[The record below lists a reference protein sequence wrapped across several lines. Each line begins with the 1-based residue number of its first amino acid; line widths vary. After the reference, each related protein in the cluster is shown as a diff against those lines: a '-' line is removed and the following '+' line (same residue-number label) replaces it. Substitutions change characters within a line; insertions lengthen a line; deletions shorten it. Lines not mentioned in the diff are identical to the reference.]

1 MGFLLG
7 ILAAVLVIVF
17 ASEIQSVMV
26 ASGMRD
32 SIVMWLQ
39 GWV

>member
-32 SIVMWLQ
+32 SIVIWLQ
-39 GWV
+39 SWV